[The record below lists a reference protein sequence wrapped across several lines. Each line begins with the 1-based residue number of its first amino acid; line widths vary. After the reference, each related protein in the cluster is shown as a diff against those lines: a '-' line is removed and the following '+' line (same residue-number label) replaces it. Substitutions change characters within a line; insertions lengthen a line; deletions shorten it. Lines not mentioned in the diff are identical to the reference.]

1 MANATALKIREA
13 KEMIEK
19 SEWLDLS
26 HLAEL
31 TAPIEVAN
39 HVNEP
44 YNAGL
49 HDRCLAIMMKTAGKK
64 DEASK
69 RDFEAASSEW
79 LRDVREW
86 WCV

>member
-13 KEMIEK
+13 KEIIEK

-26 HLAEL
+26 HLAEF
-31 TAPIEVAN
+31 TAPMEVAN

-49 HDRCLAIMMKTAGKK
+49 HDRQLDVMMKTAGKK
-64 DEASK
+64 DAASK
-69 RDFEAASSEW
+69 RAFEAASSAW
-79 LRDVREW
+79 LRSVREW